1 MQLEL
6 KCLRNRLWDR
16 GWDGARTLLRSLSD
30 FLDVSVAAQRFGANR
45 VFFFWG
51 WIIDL
56 FNLWVTM
63 IAF

>member
-1 MQLEL
+1 M
-6 KCLRNRLWDR
+6 
-16 GWDGARTLLRSLSD
+16 LLRSLSD